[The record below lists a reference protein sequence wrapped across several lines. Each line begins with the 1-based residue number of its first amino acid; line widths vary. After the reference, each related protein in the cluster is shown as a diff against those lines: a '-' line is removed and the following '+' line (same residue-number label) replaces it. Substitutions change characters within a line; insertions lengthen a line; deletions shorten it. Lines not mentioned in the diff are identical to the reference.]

1 VKYRFF
7 KSLVAL
13 LTCFLSFINADIV
26 GDLKICALMVEF
38 QEDNKESTTGTGKF
52 LNVIEGIDCENYHID
67 PPPHDKNYFFS
78 QLKAVNNYFQSV
90 SYGKFG
96 IDLAQSSIYPFE
108 STPYELSQPMS
119 YYYPYNEED
128 LSEDRLVGFFKETLD
143 LAHSIDGIQYS
154 DYDLIIIFHAGI
166 GQDFSLPF
174 LDPTPEDIPST
185 FIDPVMIKNSTGE
198 DVITIGSSV
207 IGKGII
213 LPETQNHLNYDISSS
228 MFSSESEPCDYQY
241 GLNGTLSLM
250 IGFAIGLPPLWDIE
264 SGESR
269 IGVFGLMDQ
278 GSNNG
283 RGVIP
288 SPPDPWTRI
297 YAGWEKS
304 NIINGN
310 SQISLAR
317 RSIDNIIRVDINES
331 EYFLIEN
338 RVNYFRNDVSLDSI
352 RFKIWQET
360 DVYPSF
366 IKILKDSVDIE
377 SDNNGVIVS
386 IPNYDIALP
395 GTGLMIWHIDEN
407 RIQSGIND
415 YTINKNIDF
424 VGVDIEEA
432 DGAQDIGNE
441 SFFMFNDPSSG
452 YFGDI
457 WFSGNQEYYRA
468 NPQNED
474 ILPIFN
480 DTTYPN
486 TNSND
491 DSRSYVSIENIG
503 PASDTITFNIINDLK
518 PYGYNDPSAFHR
530 YFFELN
536 DSDSNILIG
545 GLDSLWF
552 KSSINNNRT
561 HFHNLNSNDVVVGL
575 NLSEDIPLV
584 EIFEYF
590 DNTVNLTTYEYE
602 PDTNN
607 LFFKN
612 TVVFDSLVYPIYQNN
627 FLDKILIN
635 NEEWDK
641 HNRSVFTKDFVYS
654 IDEFSVTNENYS
666 GDVSFVIDNINANHI
681 LGIDLDLDG
690 IPDLL
695 VRDSS
700 NMISGYNYQLMKLPG
715 FPIDYRVSGVV
726 LAKDIIGDIH
736 SEIIV
741 KSMDSSSIY
750 IFNHQ
755 GSLLYNIATEKDDDL
770 VSLSNINQK
779 NCIITRFNIFQFS
792 DVVDSQGN
800 QWVGEHG
807 DLSNSRIL
815 DIQYSISSESQ
826 KIIRHAYSYPNPI
839 KTGMGTI
846 RIEANDPAYIEVNIY
861 DAVGYFI
868 KKYSKD
874 ITSNGLSITEWGFD
888 VSKLESGI
896 YFAYLE
902 AKGANSNNKSDYSQL
917 IKIAVIK

>member
-1 VKYRFF
+1 MKYRFF
-7 KSLVAL
+7 KSLVIL
-13 LTCFLSFINADIV
+13 LTCFLSFINADIS

-52 LNVIEGIDCENYHID
+52 LNLIEGIDCENYHID
-67 PPPHDKNYFFS
+67 PPPHDKNYFYS

-96 IDLAQSSIYPFE
+96 IDLAQSTIYPFE
-108 STPYELSQPMS
+108 STPYELSESMS

-128 LSEDRLVGFFKETLD
+128 LSEDRLVRLFKETLD
-143 LAHSIDGIQYS
+143 LAHSIDEIQYS

-166 GQDFSLPF
+166 GQDFALPF

-185 FIDPVMIKNSTGE
+185 FVDPEMIKNFTGE
-198 DVITIGSSV
+198 DVITIGTSV
-207 IGKGII
+207 IDKGII

-228 MFSSESEPCDYQY
+228 MFSGEPEPCDYQY

-297 YAGWEKS
+297 YAGWEKP

-310 SQISLAR
+310 SQIALASR
-317 RSIDNIIRVDINES
+317 RMDNIIRVDINES

-352 RFKIWQET
+352 RFKIWQDT
-360 DVYPSF
+360 DTYPSF

-377 SDNNGVIVS
+377 SDNNDVIVS

-395 GTGLMIWHIDEN
+395 GAGLIIWHIDEE
-407 RIQSGIND
+407 IIHSGISD

-424 VGVDIEEA
+424 VGIDIEEA

-457 WFSGNQEYYRA
+457 WFSGNQEYYRS

-480 DTTYPN
+480 ETTYPN

-491 DSRSYVSIENIG
+491 DSRSYVSIENISS
-503 PASDTITFNIINDLK
+503 ASDTITFNVINDLK
-518 PYGYNDPSAFHR
+518 PYGYNDTNAFHR

-536 DSDSNILIG
+536 DSGSNILIG

-552 KSSINNNRT
+552 KSSMNNSRT
-561 HFHNLNSNDVVVGL
+561 HFHNLNSNNIVIGL

-602 PDTNN
+602 SDTNN
-607 LFFKN
+607 MFFKN
-612 TVVFDSLVYPIYQNN
+612 TVVFDSLFYPIYQNN
-627 FLDKILIN
+627 FRDKILIN
-635 NEEWDK
+635 NDEWDK
-641 HNRSVFTKDFVYS
+641 HNRSVFTKNFVYS
-654 IDEFSVTNENYS
+654 INEFSVTNENYF
-666 GDVSFVIDNINANHI
+666 GDVSFVIDNINANYI
-681 LGIDLDLDG
+681 LGIDIDLDA

-700 NMISGYNYQLMKLPG
+700 NIISGYNYQLMKLPG
-715 FPIDYRVSGVV
+715 FPIDYRVSGII
-726 LAKDIIGDIH
+726 LAKDIFGDTH

-750 IFNHQ
+750 IFDYQ
-755 GSLLYNIATEKDDDL
+755 GSLLYDIATEKNDDL
-770 VSLSNINQK
+770 VSLANINQK
-779 NCIITRFNIFQFS
+779 NCIVTRFNIFQFN
-792 DVVDSQGN
+792 DVVDSKGN
-800 QWVGEHG
+800 QWVGEYG
-807 DLSNSRIL
+807 DLSNSRML
-815 DIQYSISSESQ
+815 DIQYSIYSESQ
-826 KIIRHAYSYPNPI
+826 KIIQYAYSYPNPI

-846 RIEANDPAYIEVNIY
+846 RIETNNPAYIEVNIY

-874 ITSNGLSITEWGFD
+874 ITSDGLSITEWGFD

-902 AKGANSNNKSDYSQL
+902 ARGTSSNNKSDYSQL